1 MRGLIVSSFLVV
13 AGLIG
18 CSPPFAQRVQKPVC
32 MENPGGTRSCLYD
45 SLAQCQQATAS
56 QSGLA
61 PDCVANP
68 ERFGTTGQG
77 GMSPRSPVTGQPR

>member
-61 PDCVANP
+61 PDANP

-77 GMSPRSPVTGQPR
+77 GMSPRPPVQPR